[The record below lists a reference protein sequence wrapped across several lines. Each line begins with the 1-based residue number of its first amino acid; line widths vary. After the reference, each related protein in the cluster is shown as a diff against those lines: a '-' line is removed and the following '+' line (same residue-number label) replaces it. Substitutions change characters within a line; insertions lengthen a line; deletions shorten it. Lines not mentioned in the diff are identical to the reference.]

1 MVDIDA
7 FLVRLRSTFPTKEVH
22 VFARIVTMRLKPNS
36 GAEFTQTMEKRV
48 LPMLRKQKG
57 FKDEL
62 TFIAQSGTEA
72 VGISLWDN
80 KEHAEAYQAAAYDQV
95 MKELSQT
102 VDGAPRIQTYEI
114 CNSTVHNIGS
124 RAA

>member
-1 MVDIDA
+1 M
-7 FLVRLRSTFPTKEVH
+7 
-22 VFARIVTMRLKPNS
+22 FARIVTMRLKPNS
-36 GAEFTQTMEKRV
+36 GAEFTQAMEKKV
-48 LPMLRKQKG
+48 LPILRKQKG

-62 TFIAQSGTEA
+62 TMVAQGGTEA

-80 KEHAEAYQAAAYDQV
+80 KEHAEAYQAVAYDQV

-102 VDGAPRIQTYEI
+102 VDGSPRIQTYEI
-114 CNSTVHNIGS
+114 SNSTVHNIAS

>member
-1 MVDIDA
+1 M
-7 FLVRLRSTFPTKEVH
+7 
-22 VFARIVTMRLKPNS
+22 FARIVTMRLKPNS
-36 GAEFTQTMEKRV
+36 VAEFTQAMEKKV
-48 LPMLRKQKG
+48 LPILRKQKG

-62 TFIAQSGTEA
+62 SMVAQGGTEA

-102 VDGAPRIQTYEI
+102 VDGAPRIQTYEVS
-114 CNSTVHNIGS
+114 NSTVHNIGS

>member
-1 MVDIDA
+1 M
-7 FLVRLRSTFPTKEVH
+7 
-22 VFARIVTMRLKPNS
+22 FARIVTMRLKPNS

-72 VGISLWDN
+72 VGISLWDS
-80 KEHAEAYQAAAYDQV
+80 KEQAKAYETASYAEV
-95 MKELSQT
+95 MKELSKV
-102 VDGAPRIQTYEI
+102 VDGTARVQEYEI
-114 CNSTVHNIGS
+114 ANSTVHNIAS
-124 RAA
+124 KAA